1 MISIGLI
8 MALTAAFIFA
18 LGFFW
23 KDLVNW
29 IKKAVAKIKE
39 VLGIVVEGTRTFI
52 ARTREGLKERS
63 KYYNKNKLTNE
74 WEERIYTKSIDE
86 SEVPPEILAKAKKH
100 QIDEE
105 VSTTEELKLVLGA

>member
-63 KYYNKNKLTNE
+63 KY
-74 WEERIYTKSIDE
+74 RYTKNSLPKPKRYDI
-86 SEVPPEILAKAKKH
+86 I
-100 QIDEE
+100 
-105 VSTTEELKLVLGA
+105 